1 MMKTTSVGR
10 SNDKVFLYSNSLKIQ
25 GILEKANLLCPPS
38 PNMLRDVLQIQHT
51 NRALGKLKT
60 QVLPSS
66 VSGS

>member
-1 MMKTTSVGR
+1 MLKTTAVGR
-10 SNDKVFLYSNSLKIQ
+10 RNDKIFLYSNSLKIQ

-38 PNMLRDVLQIQHT
+38 PNMLKVVLQRQHT
-51 NRALGKLKT
+51 NRVLGKLKT